1 MLSERVRR
9 GAQRRIQRAKG
20 VLREALR
27 TPPEEPLAKMLFL
40 YARAHPRAFVVQ
52 IGAHDSS
59 QLDPLRPY
67 ILKHGWSGILVEPM
81 PEVFQ
86 RLKQNYAEVDGL
98 LFENVAIAPEDGS
111 MDIHY
116 VPQTTDEG
124 LPPWYD
130 ALASFRRD
138 VLLKHKEFIPDIEDR
153 IETASVPCLTFDSL
167 CAKNEVTTID
177 VIQIDTEGFD
187 FEIIKLID
195 LDRFRPALL
204 QFEELHM
211 DDATRRECIRH
222 LESFG
227 YEALGNS
234 MDCLCV
240 HPERL
245 RRRRSSLRR
254 AWRRMR
260 ADRSN
265 PLYRT

>member
-1 MLSERVRR
+1 M
-9 GAQRRIQRAKG
+9 
-20 VLREALR
+20 LREALHV
-27 TPPEEPLAKMLFL
+27 PPDEPLAKMIFL
-40 YARAHPRAFVVQ
+40 YSRAHAGAFVVQ

-67 ILKHGWSGILVEPM
+67 ILKRGWRGILVEPM

-86 RLKQNYAEVDGL
+86 RLRANYAGVDGL
-98 LFENVAIAPEDGS
+98 RFENVAIAPGNGTME
-111 MDIHY
+111 IHY

-130 ALASFRRD
+130 ALASFNRD

-153 IETASVPCLTFDSL
+153 IATTEVPSLTFDSL
-167 CAKNEVTTID
+167 CAKHDVASID
-177 VIQIDTEGFD
+177 VIQIDTEGYD

-195 LDRFRPALL
+195 LDRFRPALV

-211 DDATRRECIRH
+211 DDQTRRACIEH
-222 LESFG
+222 LERAGF
-227 YEALGNS
+227 EALGNS

-245 RRRRSSLRR
+245 RARSSRLLR

-260 ADRSN
+260 SDRSN